1 MLEQSLDIDLDYL
14 VTELCPMDLLLQRIG
29 RLHRHPGRA
38 RPQPVQEARCAVLDT
53 GTEEFDEG
61 SAAIYG
67 EWLLGRTRK
76 LLPQEVQLPGDIA
89 RLVQDTYGWEPDC
102 CPQTRRARRHG
113 GTYEL
118 EQAKKQRSAKAFCH
132 FVAESMR

>member
-1 MLEQSLDIDLDYL
+1 M
-14 VTELCPMDLLLQRIG
+14 
-29 RLHRHPGRA
+29 
-38 RPQPVQEARCAVLDT
+38 LDT

-102 CPQTRRARRHG
+102 LPADPQSTAAR

-118 EQAKKQRSAKAFCH
+118 EQAKKQRSAKALPFRRREH
-132 FVAESMR
+132 AVMRWTTG